1 MWIFFIVVSI
11 VFKYLK
17 EYVLLVIILNNKL
30 WLFVNLYNGYFSLGN
45 VFLFSESRNK
55 IVVLI

>member
-30 WLFVNLYNGYFSLGN
+30 GLFVNLYNGYFSLGN